1 MKLLLFTPTNFFE
14 IFSASIRKMAVLQL
28 SYSSKTYRFRKR
40 ITQAEN
46 CAGIQISGNLIFLRK
61 GQSLEVIN

>member
-28 SYSSKTYRFRKR
+28 SYSRKL
-40 ITQAEN
+40 TDF
-46 CAGIQISGNLIFLRK
+46 GKKSLRLK
-61 GQSLEVIN
+61 FVQEFEFQESLSL